1 MGQYLSWLANAALL
15 GLSCFLVA
23 NTANT
28 VFAAILTPAPEEVA
42 AAAAPP
48 PLADRSW
55 GDRRVIL
62 DRNLFDSAVVAPPS
76 TLVAPEPEPENLEA
90 TQLPLELMGTICSN
104 NPTESLAVV
113 QDSKARETLV
123 LRVHD
128 SIQDDAARVTR
139 IECKRIVLREGG
151 KLREL
156 ALDED
161 DPKGPSSSRTASART
176 PSRKAAQRSSR
187 RSRRTKPSVDRGP
200 SGAMR
205 AAAKLFSEAQILPK
219 YESGEMVGVQIN
231 AIQPDSMFERLG
243 FAEGDV
249 ITKLNDIDIDSP
261 EQSARVLAE
270 FSEAT
275 EFTVELDDGTVR
287 TMTLDPSEE

>member
-15 GLSCFLVA
+15 GFSCFLVA

-42 AAAAPP
+42 PATPPP

-62 DRNLFDSAVVAPPS
+62 DRNLFDSAVVAPPQKA
-76 TLVAPEPEPENLEA
+76 VAPEPEPENLEA
-90 TQLPLELMGTICSN
+90 TNLPLELLGTICSN
-104 NPTESLAVV
+104 DPAESVAVV
-113 QDSKARETLV
+113 QDAKERETLV

-128 SIQDDAARVTR
+128 SIQGNAARVTR

-156 ALDED
+156 ALEED
-161 DPKGPSSSRTASART
+161 APKRPTATRTASSRTS
-176 PSRKAAQRSSR
+176 SRKATKRSSR
-187 RSRRTKPSVDRGP
+187 RARRSGPTNDRAP

-219 YESGEMVGVQIN
+219 YDAGEMIGVQIN
-231 AIQPDSMFERLG
+231 AIQPDSTFERLG

-249 ITKLNDIDIDSP
+249 ITKLNDIEIDSP

-287 TMTLDPSEE
+287 TMTLDPEGE

>member
-1 MGQYLSWLANAALL
+1 MGRYLSWLANAALL
-15 GLSCFLVA
+15 GLCCFLVA

-28 VFAAILTPAPEEVA
+28 VFAAILAPAPDEVA
-42 AAAAPP
+42 ATSPP
-48 PLADRSW
+48 QPLADRSW
-55 GDRRVIL
+55 ADRRVIL
-62 DRNLFDSAVVAPPS
+62 DRNLFDSAVVAPSKPV
-76 TLVAPEPEPENLEA
+76 VAPEPEPENLEA
-90 TQLPLELMGTICSN
+90 TDLPLELLGTICSN
-104 NPTESLAVV
+104 DPAESVAVV
-113 QDSKARETLV
+113 KDSKARETLV
-123 LRVHD
+123 LRTHD
-128 SIQDDAARVTR
+128 SIQDGAARVMR
-139 IECKRIVLREGG
+139 IECKRVVLREKG

-156 ALDED
+156 ALSED
-161 DPKGPSSSRTASART
+161 DAPKVKSSRVASSRPAG
-176 PSRKAAQRSSR
+176 RKAAKRPPRRAR
-187 RSRRTKPSVDRGP
+187 RSEAAAGRAPT
-200 SGAMR
+200 GAMR

-219 YESGEMVGVQIN
+219 YDSGEMVGVQIN

-287 TMTLDPSEE
+287 TMSLDPDEE